1 MPTSSAWTPK
11 RSTTETMPDIL
22 INQRNI
28 AALTSVRPFAES
40 QRNWRFRRCP
50 YPRGLYTILV
60 RSNGAAAGLQHAV
73 LIGTTEVVQASDTS
87 VGGTDGVMPVP
98 ETTPAHQFY
107 AQLNDEIDLVLTEL
121 GNVSTTDVSVWANV
135 EPA

>member
-1 MPTSSAWTPK
+1 
-11 RSTTETMPDIL
+11 MPDIL
-22 INQRNI
+22 IRQANI
-28 AALTSVRPFAES
+28 AALAAVRPFGETNS
-40 QRNWRFRRCP
+40 NWRFRRCP

-60 RSNGAAAGLQHAV
+60 RSDGAGGGLRHAV

-107 AQLNDEIDLVLTEL
+107 AQLNDEIDLVITEL
-121 GNVSTTDVSVWANV
+121 GNVATTDAMIWANV